1 MDTIDGINPKSLTA
15 RLQELERNDVIERK
29 VYLEVPPRIE
39 YSLSEKWM
47 ALKPVLDQVTALYKT
62 ILIKYFAENIYA
74 QTIAAITG
82 RFASED
88 EIN

>member
-39 YSLSEKWM
+39 YSLSEK
-47 ALKPVLDQVTALYKT
+47 
-62 ILIKYFAENIYA
+62 
-74 QTIAAITG
+74 
-82 RFASED
+82 
-88 EIN
+88 